1 MSFSWKKARTIAERE
16 YLTTVRRKAFLFTVL
31 GTPVLYAILMTLM
44 IRPQMGDRARQ
55 MRDFRVLGV
64 VDSSGVLT
72 GAESEILGTVTTD
85 FSMTAAQVS
94 KRDSFRI
101 EVRSL
106 PSQAEG
112 ERALRAG
119 EVNQLLV
126 VPAGYLETGKLRR
139 YALRTNIFSS
149 QDERAVTGW
158 VVRGLLRDRVD
169 LQRVERVARPA
180 RGMELFTPDPR
191 GGGGF
196 EPHDERREM
205 VDFLL
210 PFAFGMLMGMCIV
223 IGGQYLLQGVAEEKE
238 SRILESMLCTVN
250 ASELLAGKLFGLGAA
265 GLTIVAAWITMG
277 ALLGGPVLA
286 LAQVHLQS
294 RILGLAVVFFLLG
307 YLFYGSIMTGIG
319 AITNNM
325 REAQQF
331 AFLFTF
337 MNFIPFYLM
346 TSIVG
351 RPDSGVAL
359 GLSLFPPMAPVAM
372 MLRLSAP
379 SSAVPAWQIALSIGL
394 LAGAAWL
401 ALFVSARLFRIGL
414 LMYGKTPTLPE
425 ILRWVRQS

>member
-1 MSFSWKKARTIAERE
+1 MSFSWKKTFTIAQRE
-16 YLTTVRRKAFLFTVL
+16 YLTTVRRKAFVFTVI
-31 GTPVLYAILMTLM
+31 GTPVLYAVLMTLM

-55 MRDFRVLGV
+55 MRDFHVLGV
-64 VDSSGVLT
+64 VDSSGVF
-72 GAESEILGTVTTD
+72 AEAEPEILGTVATD
-85 FSMTAAQVS
+85 FSVMSAKVS

-106 PSQAEG
+106 PNQLEG
-112 ERALRAG
+112 ERALKAG
-119 EVNQLLV
+119 EVSQLLV
-126 VPAGYLETGKLRR
+126 VPANYLETGRLRR
-139 YALRTNIFSS
+139 YAMSTNIFSS
-149 QDERAVTGW
+149 QDERAVSGW
-158 VVRGLLRDRVD
+158 VVRSLLRGRVDEKRVDRV
-169 LQRVERVARPA
+169 ERPA
-180 RGMELFTPDPR
+180 RGMELLTPDR
-191 GGGGF
+191 HAAGAF
-196 EPHDERREM
+196 EAHDERREM

-210 PFAFGMLMGMCIV
+210 PFAFGMLMGLCIV

-250 ASELLAGKLFGLGAA
+250 ARELLAGKLFGLGSA
-265 GLTIVAAWITMG
+265 GLTIVGAWVTMG
-277 ALLGGPVLA
+277 AFFGGPVLA

-294 RILGLAVVFFLLG
+294 AVLGLAIVYFLLG

-351 RPDSGVAL
+351 RPDSGVAI
-359 GLSLFPPMAPVAM
+359 GLSMFPPMAPVAM

-379 SSAVPAWQIALSIGL
+379 SAAVPLWQIGLSIAL

-401 ALFVSARLFRIGL
+401 ALTISARLFRIGL

-425 ILRWVRQS
+425 IVRWARQS

>member
-1 MSFSWKKARTIAERE
+1 
-16 YLTTVRRKAFLFTVL
+16 
-31 GTPVLYAILMTLM
+31 
-44 IRPQMGDRARQ
+44 
-55 MRDFRVLGV
+55 
-64 VDSSGVLT
+64 
-72 GAESEILGTVTTD
+72 
-85 FSMTAAQVS
+85 
-94 KRDSFRI
+94 
-101 EVRSL
+101 
-106 PSQAEG
+106 
-112 ERALRAG
+112 
-119 EVNQLLV
+119 
-126 VPAGYLETGKLRR
+126 
-139 YALRTNIFSS
+139 
-149 QDERAVTGW
+149 
-158 VVRGLLRDRVD
+158 
-169 LQRVERVARPA
+169 
-180 RGMELFTPDPR
+180 
-191 GGGGF
+191 
-196 EPHDERREM
+196 
-205 VDFLL
+205 
-210 PFAFGMLMGMCIV
+210 V

-265 GLTIVAAWITMG
+265 GLTIVGAWITMG

-286 LAQVHLQS
+286 LAQVHVRPAMLA
-294 RILGLAVVFFLLG
+294 LAVVFFLLG

-401 ALFVSARLFRIGL
+401 ALFISARLFRIGL